1 MRINSKTRAAGIIR
15 VAMVLAVAAGLHPVL
30 AEEAKPPTPADK
42 EVFLRGMIQTPRYR
56 HIGVPKEQWDK
67 DTYGL
72 DTSVIFALD
81 GGPDRNSP
89 IATEFSKIIEE
100 CVPEKGLDA
109 AAAEELKKQIDARV
123 VYYIDAPPDV
133 LKRITGPVFGP
144 HILKGK
150 VAIRDGE
157 KWILI
162 PDVSHIGDFGDKNE
176 FKCPPFKYPAKYHRQ
191 HLPYTPFQP
200 AGEPLTVKINDKI
213 EVKFIN
219 LPPGKFMKGKPLWIP
234 GYPEEQPS
242 FVTLS
247 KPFYMSE
254 TLVTQELYEDVMGE
268 PVSNPKLREAL
279 SEKNPKLPVLG
290 VDNSHRDKFFKLFS
304 EKAGKKARL
313 PTAAEWEYATRCG
326 TSNPPWN
333 EDTGSEYNCNDPSRK
348 GYWHLP
354 LPVKSK
360 KPNLWGLYDFIS
372 PLWEIVGDNEPT
384 PGPGLGS
391 MDIVDTVDPF
401 HPQPAG
407 TPIDKRAHFAYN
419 KFGYTVTSMGE
430 VPENERKGEYAE
442 MFRIVLE
449 QETK

>member
-1 MRINSKTRAAGIIR
+1 MRMNTKMAMILGVALTAGSNLLCAADS
-15 VAMVLAVAAGLHPVL
+15 P
-30 AEEAKPPTPADK
+30 PPTTTRTNG
-42 EVFLRGMIQTPRYR
+42 EVFLRGMIQPAVRR
-56 HIGVPKEQWDK
+56 HFCVPKDQWAK
-67 DTYGL
+67 DPYGL
-72 DTSVIFALD
+72 DTTIIFAVD
-81 GGPDRNSP
+81 GGPDTNSP
-89 IATEFSKIIEE
+89 ITTEFSKIMDEY
-100 CVPEKGLDA
+100 VPEKGLDA
-109 AAAEELKKQIDARV
+109 AAAEALKKQIDDRV
-123 VYYIDAPPDV
+123 LYYIDAPPDV
-133 LKRITGPVFGP
+133 VAKINKFPYLLFGT

-150 VAIRDGE
+150 VEIRDGK

-162 PDVSHIGDFGDKNE
+162 PDMSHIGEAADKNE
-176 FKCPPFKYPAKYHRQ
+176 FNCPSFRYPKKYRNPHYI
-191 HLPYTPFQP
+191 PFQP
-200 AGEPLTVKINDKI
+200 AGEPLTVKINDKM

-219 LPPGKFMKGKPLWIP
+219 LPSGRFMKGKPLWLP

-247 KPFYMSE
+247 KPFYISE
-254 TLVTQELYEDVMGE
+254 TLVTQELYENIMGE

-290 VDNSHRDKFFKLFS
+290 VDNPHREKFFKLFS

-313 PTAAEWEYATRCG
+313 PTAAEWEYAARCG
-326 TSNPPWN
+326 TSNPPG
-333 EDTGSEYNCNDPSRK
+333 EDDSKSEYCCNDAARK

-372 PLWEIVGDNEPT
+372 PLWEIVGDAEPFA
-384 PGPGLGS
+384 GS
-391 MDIVDTVDPF
+391 MDIVDMVDPF

-407 TPIDKRAHFAYN
+407 TPIEKWTHFAYN
-419 KFGYTVTSMGE
+419 KFGYTITSIGE

-449 QETK
+449 QEPKNSP